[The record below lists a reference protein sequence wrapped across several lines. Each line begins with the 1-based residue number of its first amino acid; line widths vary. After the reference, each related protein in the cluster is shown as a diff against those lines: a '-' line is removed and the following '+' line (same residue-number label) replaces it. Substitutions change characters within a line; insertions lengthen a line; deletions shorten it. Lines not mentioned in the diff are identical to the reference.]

1 MKQGWTT
8 RAIGRHLVDIPGI
21 AKTIE
26 TYSFNKVKIEPLLD
40 IQSQEEYEK
49 FIGRKEGSLR
59 AVKQGK
65 INSLFLERVQHA
77 NEAVTLISWDNSDA
91 EEKYKFFVFDTYF
104 RAGTR
109 FLSYSG
115 EVSQSRK
122 STALATREEMSREWH
137 QIPTGKTPEGV
148 GYVVDDAILVD
159 KAFNRESW
167 RMVIQLPSKPDV
179 FFELTSYAQGRVEP
193 GLRERAG
200 GIVAGLLG
208 TIAGFSRLRDRARP
222 VGPIQADEILLAST
236 QDGKRGYGFKWEAPG
251 KEYSLAEPNLN
262 ASLRVGESAY
272 TTNRESFASDEEALE
287 LWDAV
292 IDSIRL
298 RPGAV

>member
-1 MKQGWTT
+1 MKRGWRT
-8 RAIGRHLVDIPGI
+8 RAIGRHLVDVPGD
-21 AKTIE
+21 AKTVE
-26 TYSFNKVKIEPLLD
+26 TYAFNKVKIQPLLD
-40 IQSQEEYEK
+40 IHSQEDYENL
-49 FIGRKEGSLR
+49 IAQKEVSLR
-59 AVKQGK
+59 NLKTREL
-65 INSLFLERVQHA
+65 NSLFIESVQHA
-77 NEAVTLISWDNSDA
+77 NDAVTLISWDKTDA
-91 EEKYKFFVFDTYF
+91 EEQYKFFVFDTYF
-104 RAGTR
+104 RANNR
-109 FLSYSG
+109 FISYSG
-115 EVSQSRK
+115 EVSQDKK
-122 STALATREEMSREWH
+122 SIALATREELSREWQ
-137 QIPTGKTPEGV
+137 QIPNGTIPRGI

-159 KAFNRESW
+159 NDFNPESW
-167 RMVIQLPSKPDV
+167 RMVIQLHGKPDV
-179 FFELTSYAQGRVEP
+179 SFELTSYARRRVGP

-208 TIAGFSRLRDRARP
+208 TVAGFARLRDRARP

-236 QDGKRGYGFKWEAPG
+236 QEGKRGYGFKWEAPG

-272 TTNRESFASDEEALE
+272 ATNRESFATDEEALE